1 VWQSAFIEVD
11 RFFAPTSIVR
21 ATCLAVAAKAS
32 LILERTILDFAAS
45 VRRSSYLASR

>member
-1 VWQSAFIEVD
+1 VD

-32 LILERTILDFAAS
+32 LALERTILDFAACVHRNS
-45 VRRSSYLASR
+45 